1 MGLLRRQ
8 YTTKEREKWEKINKI
23 IFFSPME
30 MGIENGDGY
39 GNGKHNDTQQ
49 DAHCIPIALVA
60 HSFVRS
66 FIHSFTSFIHSFIR
80 GN

>member
-1 MGLLRRQ
+1 
-8 YTTKEREKWEKINKI
+8 
-23 IFFSPME
+23 ME

-39 GNGKHNDTQQ
+39 GNGKHNDIHSK

-60 HSFVRS
+60 RSFVRS
-66 FIHSFTSFIHSFIR
+66 FTRSLHSFIR